1 MEGKGEQLFL
11 VSHRC
16 KEYLNEG
23 DWDDPVMNQRDSTGK
38 KGNYIL
44 IARVKVSDLGQG
56 AQGWVLAKKETSK
69 NGKEGSLC
77 GTWKMTR
84 DA

>member
-1 MEGKGEQLFL
+1 MQGKGKQLFL

-16 KEYLNEG
+16 KEYFNEG
-23 DWDDPVMNQRDSTGK
+23 DWGDPVMNQHDSTGK

-44 IARVKVSDLGQG
+44 LIARVKVSDLGRG

-69 NGKEGSLC
+69 GCSIGK
-77 GTWKMTR
+77 GTT
-84 DA
+84 AAL

>member
-1 MEGKGEQLFL
+1 MQGKGEQLFL

-23 DWDDPVMNQRDSTGK
+23 DWDDPAMNQHDSTGK

-44 IARVKVSDLGQG
+44 LIARVKVSDLGRG
-56 AQGWVLAKKETSK
+56 A
-69 NGKEGSLC
+69 
-77 GTWKMTR
+77 
-84 DA
+84 